1 MEILSMLV
9 YTVSTRG
16 KKKKPR
22 KQMQKLTEN
31 KRTHPAMV
39 SWYLCFQVNRTHQFL
54 PPRLWSQS
62 EYLITV
68 LQNTVYFKSE
78 SSCNFRHFQRKW
90 CKFNFSNDM
99 LLAGLNFKVCR
110 LYSSFLNEL
119 ISLLPPLH
127 IYIQTYINIYMHL
140 QTHWIKKYST
150 NPTFFKISL
159 YFLNIK

>member
-9 YTVSTRG
+9 YTVSTRE
-16 KKKKPR
+16 KKKPR
-22 KQMQKLTEN
+22 KQIQKLTEN

-68 LQNTVYFKSE
+68 LQNTIYFKSE
-78 SSCNFRHFQRKW
+78 SSCNFRRFQRKW

-119 ISLLPPLH
+119 ISLLPPPPH
-127 IYIQTYINIYMHL
+127 IHTNIHKYIYICI
-140 QTHWIKKYST
+140 
-150 NPTFFKISL
+150 FKHTE
-159 YFLNIK
+159 